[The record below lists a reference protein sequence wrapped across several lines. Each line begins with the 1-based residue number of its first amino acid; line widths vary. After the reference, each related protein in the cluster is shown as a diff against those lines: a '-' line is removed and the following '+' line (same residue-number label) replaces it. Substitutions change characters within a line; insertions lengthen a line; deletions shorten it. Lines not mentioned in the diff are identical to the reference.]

1 MLNGVALTLAL
12 PTYPAEAREKKASG
26 GVNVQVTIDE
36 QGQVLSAK
44 AISGDPLLKA
54 ASEEAA
60 RNSKFAP
67 TTLQGVPV
75 KVTGVIYYNF
85 VP

>member
-1 MLNGVALTLAL
+1 
-12 PTYPAEAREKKASG
+12 
-26 GVNVQVTIDE
+26 VQVTIDE
-36 QGQVLSAK
+36 QGNVVSAK
-44 AISGDPLLKA
+44 AVSGDPLLKA

-60 RNSKFAP
+60 RNSRFAP
-67 TTLQGVPV
+67 TTLQGIPV

>member
-1 MLNGVALTLAL
+1 VLNGKALTLAL
-12 PTYPAEAREKKASG
+12 PTYPVEAREQKAGG

-36 QGQVLSAK
+36 QGNIISAK
-44 AISGDPLLKA
+44 AVSGDPLLRA

-67 TTLQGVPV
+67 TTLKGVPV